1 MGSFSWEREA
11 YLLSFTSLKRTML
24 LLLLSIFTYVS
35 ADADAQVPIS
45 VPGVQ
50 YYRYPTPAS
59 GPPVDTPIVTPALR
73 SPIVTPALNNPIV
86 TPALGPKLGVS
97 LVQPASSGETGL
109 SLTPA
114 LRSPIVT
121 QALNTPIITPALG
134 APPIVLPAGTEGLA
148 LRSQFLQPASLG
160 GRVYYTH
167 SPYTPN
173 TVYYTPNTTF
183 KKTPEDLTKLIKAYT
198 DLSPDTKKFISERS
212 QCQDWQKQAIVEF
225 FENNLSIG
233 CVKAFMQE
241 ILYENGCDQ
250 DYGYNTNTKS
260 AETDQVQTKRG

>member
-1 MGSFSWEREA
+1 MG
-11 YLLSFTSLKRTML
+11 L

-50 YYRYPTPAS
+50 YYRFPTPAS
-59 GPPVDTPIVTPALR
+59 DTPIVTPALR
-73 SPIVTPALNNPIV
+73 SPIVTPALNTPIV
-86 TPALGPKLGVS
+86 TPALGPRPAGSDETGVS
-97 LVQPASSGETGL
+97 LI
-109 SLTPA
+109 PA

-134 APPIVLPAGTEGLA
+134 APPIVLPAGQDGVA
-148 LRSQFLQPASLG
+148 FRSQFLQPASLG
-160 GRVYYTH
+160 GGVYYTS
-167 SPYTPN
+167 SPYAPN

-241 ILYENGCDQ
+241 ILYENGCD
-250 DYGYNTNTKS
+250 DYSINTKS
-260 AETDQVQTKRG
+260 TETDQVQTKRQGKGAPGA

>member
-1 MGSFSWEREA
+1 MG

-35 ADADAQVPIS
+35 ADADAQIPIS

-50 YYRYPTPAS
+50 YYRYPTPAVHRS
-59 GPPVDTPIVTPALR
+59 TGPPVDTPIVSPALR
-73 SPIVTPALNNPIV
+73 LPIVTPALNTPIV
-86 TPALGPKLGVS
+86 TPALGPRLGVS
-97 LVQPASSGETGL
+97 IVQPASADETGV
-109 SLTPA
+109 SL
-114 LRSPIVT
+114 
-121 QALNTPIITPALG
+121 TPALG
-134 APPIVLPAGTEGLA
+134 APPIVLPAGQDEVA

-160 GRVYYTH
+160 GRVY
-167 SPYTPN
+167 YTPN

-250 DYGYNTNTKS
+250 DYDHINTKS
-260 AETDQVQTKRG
+260 TETDQEKARSGAGGLG

>member
-1 MGSFSWEREA
+1 
-11 YLLSFTSLKRTML
+11 ML

-35 ADADAQVPIS
+35 ADADAQIPIS

-50 YYRYPTPAS
+50 YYRLPTPA
-59 GPPVDTPIVTPALR
+59 VDTPIVTPALR

-86 TPALGPKLGVS
+86 TPALGPTLGVS
-97 LVQPASSGETGL
+97 IVQPASADETGV

-134 APPIVLPAGTEGLA
+134 APPIVLPAGQDGVA

-160 GRVYYTH
+160 GRVYYT
-167 SPYTPN
+167 PN
-173 TVYYTPNTTF
+173 TVYYTPNTNI
-183 KKTPEDLTKLIKAYT
+183 KKTPEDLTKLIKAYS

-241 ILYENGCDQ
+241 ILYENGCD
-250 DYGYNTNTKS
+250 DYNINTKS
-260 AETDQVQTKRG
+260 AETDQVQTKRRGKGTPGA

>member
-1 MGSFSWEREA
+1 MG
-11 YLLSFTSLKRTML
+11 L

-50 YYRYPTPAS
+50 YYRFPTPAS
-59 GPPVDTPIVTPALR
+59 DTPIVTPALR
-73 SPIVTPALNNPIV
+73 SPIVTPALNTPIV
-86 TPALGPKLGVS
+86 TPALGPRPAGSDETGVS
-97 LVQPASSGETGL
+97 LI
-109 SLTPA
+109 PA
-114 LRSPIVT
+114 LRSPIV
-121 QALNTPIITPALG
+121 TPALG
-134 APPIVLPAGTEGLA
+134 APPIVLPAGQDGVA
-148 LRSQFLQPASLG
+148 FRSQFLQPSSLG
-160 GRVYYTH
+160 GRVYYT
-167 SPYTPN
+167 SNLYTPN
-173 TVYYTPNTTF
+173 TVYYTPNTSF

-198 DLSPDTKKFISERS
+198 DLSPETKKFISERS

-250 DYGYNTNTKS
+250 DYGKRSPRDKTKVRLGGDGLES
-260 AETDQVQTKRG
+260 SDD

>member
-11 YLLSFTSLKRTML
+11 YLLSLTSLKRTML
-24 LLLLSIFTYVS
+24 LLLLSVFTYVS
-35 ADADAQVPIS
+35 ADADAQVPIP

-50 YYRYPTPAS
+50 YYRYPTPA
-59 GPPVDTPIVTPALR
+59 VDTPIVTPALR

-86 TPALGPKLGVS
+86 TPALGPTLGVS
-97 LVQPASSGETGL
+97 IVQPASADETGV

-134 APPIVLPAGTEGLA
+134 APPIVLPAGQDGVA
-148 LRSQFLQPASLG
+148 LRSQFLQPSSLG
-160 GRVYYTH
+160 GGFYYTH
-167 SPYTPN
+167 SPYTPS
-173 TVYYTPNTTF
+173 TIYYTPNTNF

-198 DLSPDTKKFISERS
+198 DLSPETKKFISERS
-212 QCQDWQKQAIVEF
+212 QGQDWHKQAIVEF

-241 ILYENGCDQ
+241 ILLENGCTE
-250 DYGYNTNTKS
+250 DYGKRSPRDKTKVRLGGDGLES
-260 AETDQVQTKRG
+260 SDD

>member
-1 MGSFSWEREA
+1 
-11 YLLSFTSLKRTML
+11 ML

-45 VPGVQ
+45 VPGF
-50 YYRYPTPAS
+50 PTPAS
-59 GPPVDTPIVTPALR
+59 DTPIV
-73 SPIVTPALNNPIV
+73 
-86 TPALGPKLGVS
+86 
-97 LVQPASSGETGL
+97 
-109 SLTPA
+109 TPA

-134 APPIVLPAGTEGLA
+134 APPIVLPAGQDGVA

-160 GRVYYTH
+160 GRVYYT
-167 SPYTPN
+167 PN
-173 TVYYTPNTTF
+173 TVYYTPNTNI
-183 KKTPEDLTKLIKAYT
+183 KKTPEDLTKLIKAYS

-250 DYGYNTNTKS
+250 DYDYNTNNKS
-260 AETDQVQTKRG
+260 AETDQVPTKRRGSSG

>member
-1 MGSFSWEREA
+1 MGSF
-11 YLLSFTSLKRTML
+11 LLGEGSLLLLFTSLKRTML

-35 ADADAQVPIS
+35 ADADAQIPIS
-45 VPGVQ
+45 VPG
-50 YYRYPTPAS
+50 YPTPALN
-59 GPPVDTPIVTPALR
+59 TPF
-73 SPIVTPALNNPIV
+73 V

-97 LVQPASSGETGL
+97 IVQPASADETGR

-134 APPIVLPAGTEGLA
+134 APPIVLPAGQDGVA
-148 LRSQFLQPASLG
+148 LRSQFLQPALG
-160 GRVYYTH
+160 GGLYYT
-167 SPYTPN
+167 PGRYTPN
-173 TVYYTPNTTF
+173 TVYYTPNTNF

-198 DLSPDTKKFISERS
+198 DLSPETQKFISERS

-241 ILYENGCDQ
+241 ILLENGCTE
-250 DYGYNTNTKS
+250 DYGKS
-260 AETDQVQTKRG
+260 AASNKAKVRLGPRPRPGDGLESSATEGERIG

>member
-1 MGSFSWEREA
+1 MGVVFLGEA
-11 YLLSFTSLKRTML
+11 SLLLLFTSLKRTML

-50 YYRYPTPAS
+50 YYRFPTPAS
-59 GPPVDTPIVTPALR
+59 DTPIVTPALR
-73 SPIVTPALNNPIV
+73 SPIVTPALNTPIV
-86 TPALGPKLGVS
+86 TPALGPRPGVS
-97 LVQPASSGETGL
+97 IVQQASADETGL

-114 LRSPIVT
+114 LRSPIDT

-134 APPIVLPAGTEGLA
+134 APPIVLPAGQDGVA
-148 LRSQFLQPASLG
+148 LRSHFLQPASLG
-160 GRVYYTH
+160 GRVYYT
-167 SPYTPN
+167 SNSYTPN
-173 TVYYTPNTTF
+173 TVYYTPNTVF
-183 KKTPEDLTKLIKAYT
+183 KKTPEDLTKLIKAYS

-241 ILYENGCDQ
+241 ILLENGCTE
-250 DYGYNTNTKS
+250 DYGKRSPRDKTKVRLGGDGLES
-260 AETDQVQTKRG
+260 SDD

>member
-1 MGSFSWEREA
+1 MGVLEGSL
-11 YLLSFTSLKRTML
+11 LLSFTSLKRTML

-45 VPGVQ
+45 VPG
-50 YYRYPTPAS
+50 YPTPAVHRS
-59 GPPVDTPIVTPALR
+59 TGPPVDTPIVSPALR
-73 SPIVTPALNNPIV
+73 LPIVTPALNTPIV
-86 TPALGPKLGVS
+86 TPALGPRLGVS
-97 LVQPASSGETGL
+97 IVQPASSDETGR

-134 APPIVLPAGTEGLA
+134 APPIVLPAGQDGVA
-148 LRSQFLQPASLG
+148 LRSQLLQPALG
-160 GRVYYTH
+160 GGVYYTH
-167 SPYTPN
+167 NPSTPN
-173 TVYYTPNTTF
+173 TVYYTPNNNF

-225 FENNLSIG
+225 FENNLS
-233 CVKAFMQE
+233 
-241 ILYENGCDQ
+241 
-250 DYGYNTNTKS
+250 
-260 AETDQVQTKRG
+260 

>member
-1 MGSFSWEREA
+1 MGSLFWGREA
-11 YLLSFTSLKRTML
+11 FCRLKRTML
-24 LLLLSIFTYVS
+24 LLLLSIFVYVS

-45 VPGVQ
+45 VPGF
-50 YYRYPTPAS
+50 PTPAS
-59 GPPVDTPIVTPALR
+59 DTPIVTPALR
-73 SPIVTPALNNPIV
+73 SPIVTPALNTPIV

-97 LVQPASSGETGL
+97 LVQPASSDETGL

-134 APPIVLPAGTEGLA
+134 APPIVLPAGKDGVA
-148 LRSQFLQPASLG
+148 LRSQFLQPSLG
-160 GRVYYTH
+160 GAGGVYYTH
-167 SPYTPN
+167 NPYTPN

-225 FENNLSIG
+225 FENNLS
-233 CVKAFMQE
+233 
-241 ILYENGCDQ
+241 
-250 DYGYNTNTKS
+250 
-260 AETDQVQTKRG
+260 

>member
-1 MGSFSWEREA
+1 
-11 YLLSFTSLKRTML
+11 ML
-24 LLLLSIFTYVS
+24 LLLLSIFTYVG

-50 YYRYPTPAS
+50 YYRFPTPAL
-59 GPPVDTPIVTPALR
+59 DTPIVTPALR
-73 SPIVTPALNNPIV
+73 PPMVSPSDDAPIVTPV
-86 TPALGPKLGVS
+86 
-97 LVQPASSGETGL
+97 
-109 SLTPA
+109 

-121 QALNTPIITPALG
+121 QALNTPIITAALRP
-134 APPIVLPAGTEGLA
+134 PPIVLPAGQDGVA
-148 LRSQFLQPASLG
+148 LGSQFLQPASFG
-160 GRVYYTH
+160 GRVYYTPN
-167 SPYTPN
+167 PYTPN
-173 TVYYTPNTTF
+173 TIYYTPNTTF

-250 DYGYNTNTKS
+250 DYDYNTNTKS
-260 AETDQVQTKRG
+260 AETDQVQTKRRDN